1 MSFARVVSLLALVCA
16 LAWGGTVAAK
26 AVDGVEFPDSVQV
39 GGAKLLRNG
48 IGARTILFV
57 RFYLAAL
64 YVEKSANSAGAV
76 LGPDRPR
83 EVRLAMVKDV
93 SKQRFQEAAQAGFD
107 KNTPKASAELKAREA
122 QFLALVP
129 AQVPGD
135 TLTFSYEPGV
145 GTHIKGSKVAET
157 VIAGKDFADAL
168 FAIWLGEHPVD
179 DGLKKGLMGK
189 DSL

>member
-1 MSFARVVSLLALVCA
+1 MSFARWLVMAA
-16 LAWGGTVAAK
+16 LAGTLVGTAPAGAK
-26 AVDGVEFPDSVQV
+26 SVDGVEFPDAVQV
-39 GGAKLLRNG
+39 GGATLVRNG

-64 YVEKSANSAGAV
+64 YVEKSASSAGAV

-93 SKQRFQEAAQAGFD
+93 SRARFQEAAQAGFD
-107 KNTPKASAELKAREA
+107 KNTPSPSAELKAKEA

-135 TLTFSYEPGV
+135 SLTFTYEPGV
-145 GTHIKGSKVAET
+145 GTHIKGTKVKTT

-179 DGLKKGLMGK
+179 DGLKKGLLGK

>member
-1 MSFARVVSLLALVCA
+1 MSPARSLLLAATFVG
-16 LAWGGTVAAK
+16 LAWSGAAVAK
-26 AVDGVEFPDSVQV
+26 TVDGVDFPDTVEV
-39 GGAKLLRNG
+39 AGAKLVRNG
-48 IGARTILFV
+48 IGARTIMFI

-64 YVEKSANSAGAV
+64 YVEKVAPSAGAV

-83 EVRLAMVKDV
+83 EVRLVMVKEV
-93 SKQRFQEAAQAGFD
+93 SKSRFQEAAQAGFD
-107 KNTPKASAELKAREA
+107 KNTPTPSAELKAKEA

-129 AQVPGD
+129 GQVAGD

-145 GTHIKGSKVAET
+145 GTHLKGSKVKET

-179 DGLKKGLMGK
+179 DGLKKGLLGK

>member
-1 MSFARVVSLLALVCA
+1 MSPARSLLLAAAFVG
-16 LAWGGTVAAK
+16 LAWSGAAVAK
-26 AVDGVEFPDSVQV
+26 TVDGVDFPDTVEV
-39 GGAKLLRNG
+39 AGAKLVRNG
-48 IGARTILFV
+48 IGARTVMFM

-64 YVEKSANSAGAV
+64 YVEKAASTASTL

-83 EVRLAMVKDV
+83 EVRLVMVKEV
-93 SKQRFQEAAQAGFD
+93 SKARFQEAAQAGFD
-107 KNTPKASAELKAREA
+107 KNTPTPSAELKAKEA

-129 AQVPGD
+129 GQLAGD

-145 GTHIKGSKVAET
+145 GTHLKGSKVKET

-179 DGLKKGLMGK
+179 DGLKKGLLGK

>member
-1 MSFARVVSLLALVCA
+1 MSIARCLSSLALA
-16 LAWGGTVAAK
+16 SMLLGAGGAVAK
-26 AVDGVEFPDSVQV
+26 AVDGVEFPDSVEV
-39 GGAKLLRNG
+39 AGTKLVRNG

-64 YVEKSANSAGAV
+64 YVEKSVTSTAAA

-93 SKQRFQEAAQAGFD
+93 SKARFQEATQAGFD
-107 KNTPKASAELKAREA
+107 KNTPTPSAELKAREA

-129 AQVPGD
+129 AQVAGD
-135 TLTFSYEPGV
+135 SLTFTYEPGV
-145 GTHIKGSKVAET
+145 GTHIKGTKVKAT
-157 VIAGKDFADAL
+157 VIPGKDFADAL
-168 FAIWLGEHPVD
+168 FAIWIGDHPVD
-179 DGLKKGLMGK
+179 DGLKKGLLGK

>member
-1 MSFARVVSLLALVCA
+1 MSLCRSLLLVASLCA
-16 LAWGGTVAAK
+16 LAWSGAAAAK
-26 AVDGVEFPDSVQV
+26 TVEGVDFPDTVELA
-39 GGAKLLRNG
+39 GAKLVRNG
-48 IGARTILFV
+48 IGARTILFI

-64 YVEKSANSAGAV
+64 YVEKAAPTGSAA

-83 EVRLAMVKDV
+83 EVRLVMVKDV
-93 SKQRFQEAAQAGFD
+93 SKSRFQEAAQTGFD
-107 KNTPKASAELKAREA
+107 KNTPSPSAELKAKEA
-122 QFLALVP
+122 QFLAIVP
-129 AQVPGD
+129 GQVAGD

-145 GTHIKGSKVAET
+145 GTHLKGTKVKET

-179 DGLKKGLMGK
+179 DGLKRGLLGK